1 MKRDPSQTA
10 ESKIRIVPITAPSQ
24 KANSR
29 VSIGFEEGTINAH
42 SRKLPGGQAVTQFPG
57 ANALPVP
64 QAGVMSVGPI
74 SNLPLQTQGQT
85 FPYATP
91 RDYVDDGG
99 APYPV
104 QATSR
109 ASNAISG
116 ASNATSNATEVVPA
130 SGDVL
135 ATAKLVATCT
145 AAATAAVLASS
156 GVSDAE
162 VLMNSLIQ
170 SHIHTF
176 TLPWRHSPGQQ
187 LHPLVSADVTL

>member
-10 ESKIRIVPITAPSQ
+10 ESKIRIVPITASSQ
-24 KANSR
+24 RANSR
-29 VSIGFEEGTINAH
+29 VSIGFEEDTINAH

-109 ASNAISG
+109 ASNATSR

-176 TLPWRHSPGQQ
+176 TLPWQTFTWTAAASSC
-187 LHPLVSADVTL
+187 VC